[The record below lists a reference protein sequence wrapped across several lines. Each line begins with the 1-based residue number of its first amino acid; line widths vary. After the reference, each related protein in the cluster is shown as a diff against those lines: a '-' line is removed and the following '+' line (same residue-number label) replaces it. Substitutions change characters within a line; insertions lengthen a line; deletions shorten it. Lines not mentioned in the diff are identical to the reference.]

1 MKTIIEDCIYV
12 MGRGTVVVVEL
23 PDELLEYVGDFTY
36 ASKVKVGDK
45 VKIDSKE
52 YVVKGVEKLSTSK
65 FVGLIIGGDDVDNI
79 DNFFG
84 KEIEI

>member
-1 MKTIIEDCIYV
+1 MKIIIEDCIYV
-12 MGRGTVVVVEL
+12 MGRGTVVVVKFPE
-23 PDELLEYVGDFTY
+23 ELLEYVGDFTY

>member
-1 MKTIIEDCIYV
+1 MRAIIEDCIYV
-12 MGRGTVVVVEL
+12 LGRGTVVVVEF
-23 PDELLEYVGDFTY
+23 PDELLEYIDDFSY

-45 VKIDSKE
+45 VKIDSVE

-65 FVGLIIGGDDVDNI
+65 FVGLVIGGNEDNI
-79 DNFFG
+79 DRFFG

>member
-1 MKTIIEDCIYV
+1 M
-12 MGRGTVVVVEL
+12 
-23 PDELLEYVGDFTY
+23 
-36 ASKVKVGDK
+36 KVGDK
-45 VKIDSKE
+45 VKINSKE
-52 YVVKGVEKLSTSK
+52 YVIKGVEKISTSR

>member
-12 MGRGTVVVVEL
+12 MGRGTVVVVKL

-36 ASKVKVGDK
+36 VSKVKVGDK

>member
-36 ASKVKVGDK
+36 VSKVKVGDK

-52 YVVKGVEKLSTSK
+52 YVVKGVEKISTSK
-65 FVGLIIGGDDVDNI
+65 FVGLIIGGEDVDNI

>member
-36 ASKVKVGDK
+36 VSKVKVGDK

-52 YVVKGVEKLSTSK
+52 YAVKGVEKLSTSK
-65 FVGLIIGGDDVDNI
+65 FVGIIIGGDDVDNI

>member
-12 MGRGTVVVVEL
+12 MGRGTVVVVEF
-23 PDELLEYVGDFTY
+23 PDELLEYTDDFSYT
-36 ASKVKVGDK
+36 SKVKVGDK
-45 VKIDSKE
+45 VKIDSVE

-65 FVGLIIGGDDVDNI
+65 FVGLVIGGSGDNI
-79 DNFFG
+79 DKFFG

>member
-12 MGRGTVVVVEL
+12 MGRGTVVVVKL

-36 ASKVKVGDK
+36 VSKVKASDK

-65 FVGLIIGGDDVDNI
+65 FVGLIIGGEDVDNI

>member
-12 MGRGTVVVVEL
+12 MGRGTVVVEL

-36 ASKVKVGDK
+36 TSKVKVGDK
-45 VKIDSKE
+45 VKIDSVE
-52 YVVKGVEKLSTSK
+52 YVVKGVEKISTSK
-65 FVGLIIGGDDVDNI
+65 FVGLVLGENGDNI
-79 DNFFG
+79 DKLLG

>member
-36 ASKVKVGDK
+36 ASKVKAGDK

-52 YVVKGVEKLSTSK
+52 YVVKGVEKISTSK
-65 FVGLIIGGDDVDNI
+65 FVGLIIGGEDVDNI

>member
-36 ASKVKVGDK
+36 VSKVKVGDK

-65 FVGLIIGGDDVDNI
+65 FVGLIIGGEDVDNI

>member
-12 MGRGTVVVVEL
+12 MGRGTVVVVKL

>member
-1 MKTIIEDCIYV
+1 MKIIIEDCIYV
-12 MGRGTVVVVEL
+12 MGRGTVVVVKL

-52 YVVKGVEKLSTSK
+52 YVVKGVEKISTSK

>member
-1 MKTIIEDCIYV
+1 MKIIIEDCIYV
-12 MGRGTVVVVEL
+12 MGRGTVVVVKL

-65 FVGLIIGGDDVDNI
+65 FVGLIIGGEDVDNI

>member
-1 MKTIIEDCIYV
+1 MKTIIEDCTYV
-12 MGRGTVVVVEL
+12 MGRGTIVIVEL

-45 VKIDSKE
+45 VKINSKE
-52 YVVKGVEKLSTSK
+52 YVIKGVERISTSK

>member
-65 FVGLIIGGDDVDNI
+65 FVGLIIGGEDVDNI

>member
-36 ASKVKVGDK
+36 VSKVKVGDK

>member
-1 MKTIIEDCIYV
+1 MKIIIEDCIYV

-36 ASKVKVGDK
+36 ASKVKTGDK

>member
-1 MKTIIEDCIYV
+1 MIKFQPVIKWSGSKRSQCEDI
-12 MGRGTVVVVEL
+12 
-23 PDELLEYVGDFTY
+23 LEYVGDFTY
-36 ASKVKVGDK
+36 VSKVKVDDK
-45 VKIDSKE
+45 VKINSKE
-52 YVVKGVEKLSTSK
+52 YVIKGVEKISTSR